1 METTATA
8 TVSLRSSGP
17 IFCAP
22 IQLTPLESSARE
34 SVAGHI
40 EKHIG
45 TNWRISHH
53 LNAEKDAQLMS
64 TVPIFVW
71 QRAGRNRAGLLI
83 LRAGEP
89 AIFWN
94 IKQDQPFSLKI
105 QVPATLTHKGTCI
118 LVVTISK
125 VEKLVTF
132 EDVWTYEGRHIL
144 REKKYSERWPTLE
157 LIYNQLNKQQYFLG
171 ADLRLVE
178 PLSFAQFIEHAN
190 SQEEGT
196 VWEFQPDVP
205 LRRRLVWM
213 IPGKAGI
220 RSEIPGLR
228 NQDDVYKTS
237 QRLGGADDSIANEIL
252 TSLQLKRSRSQMPAH
267 TARIKPTTQPQPRIH
282 KTTIDMQRCALLRPD
297 KTTNLPDS
305 YILEA
310 EGGVFLG
317 RICVPRLTQSQE
329 LKKKFL
335 VDGIKELLVDVLWNT
350 TFKKYEVLKILP
362 SHSLLS
368 PASVFHEITTSTDSS
383 SQ

>member
-1 METTATA
+1 METKTASA
-8 TVSLRSSGP
+8 SASIRSSAP
-17 IFCAP
+17 IFSAP

-34 SVAGHI
+34 SVAAHI

-53 LNAEKDAQLMS
+53 LNVEKDAQLMS
-64 TVPIFVW
+64 SVPIYVW
-71 QRAGRNRAGLLI
+71 QRAGRNRAGLLL
-83 LRAGEP
+83 LRADEP

-94 IKQDQPFSLKI
+94 LEQDQPYTLKL

-118 LVVTISK
+118 LVATISK
-125 VEKLVTF
+125 VEKIMTI
-132 EDVWTYEGRHIL
+132 EDVWTYEGRHLL
-144 REKKYSERWPTLE
+144 RDKKYSERWPILE
-157 LIYNQLNKQQYFLG
+157 TIFSALNKQQYFLG
-171 ADLRLVE
+171 ADLRLIE
-178 PLSFAQFIEHAN
+178 PLSFDEFIETADT
-190 SQEEGT
+190 EEQGT

-213 IPGKAGI
+213 IPGKQGI

-228 NQDDVYKTS
+228 LQDDVYKTA
-237 QRLGGADDSIANEIL
+237 QRLGGADDAIANEIL
-252 TSLQLKRSRSQMPAH
+252 TNLQLKRSRSQMPVH

-310 EGGVFLG
+310 GENVVLG
-317 RICVPRLTQSQE
+317 RICVPRLAQSQE
-329 LKKKFL
+329 LKKKFT
-335 VDGIKELLVDVLWNT
+335 VDGIKQLHVDVLWNA

-368 PASVFHEITTSTDSS
+368 PASMFHEITTTEV
-383 SQ
+383 Q